1 LEDYNDSIISSTLT
15 PTVPIEHN
23 QEEGMDIYSDTIISN
38 SPNNSSTTINPLN
51 PIDYS
56 SEEILDSRKYIKE

>member
-1 LEDYNDSIISSTLT
+1 M
-15 PTVPIEHN
+15 PIEHN